1 MNHPPLQYYLM
12 SSKPGDCPQDN
23 GDTSQRDVQFDQS
36 PHGTAFLRREKRDSE
51 FRIVPKTRTFLSP
64 SKPERIISRKTLWIV
79 SQKQMSKFSESK
91 MLAEQM
97 ADSNRKG
104 FPERLAYVQ
113 GAADGSKP
121 FLKRIN
127 FLSAEKNRSCSAPRS
142 IKPESSSS
150 KSKILD
156 RRLNFSIGKSNK
168 NSSAEDA
175 QTPPHLST
183 TLVPLRAG
191 LDNRSRSY
199 FSESSSLDNTS
210 TTATRGRSSPLRR
223 LLDPL
228 IRPKSSHVCRSPE
241 PSLKGA
247 HQKHIFSLMVNH
259 LLQPFYQEM
268 DNNKQ
273 QPFLSFTPYREGVY
287 TVEYNTSLSLL
298 QAFSICIAVNVR
310 FGFNYGLPT

>member
-1 MNHPPLQYYLM
+1 
-12 SSKPGDCPQDN
+12 
-23 GDTSQRDVQFDQS
+23 
-36 PHGTAFLRREKRDSE
+36 
-51 FRIVPKTRTFLSP
+51 
-64 SKPERIISRKTLWIV
+64 
-79 SQKQMSKFSESK
+79 
-91 MLAEQM
+91 M

-150 KSKILD
+150 RSKILD
-156 RRLNFSIGKSNK
+156 RRSTETLPKQSVQRPVKAVSERARSISPFRRLSFSIGKSNK

-241 PSLKGA
+241 PLLKGA

-268 DNNKQ
+268 VN
-273 QPFLSFTPYREGVY
+273 LY
-287 TVEYNTSLSLL
+287 TFKL
-298 QAFSICIAVNVR
+298 FSV
-310 FGFNYGLPT
+310 